1 MISLPNPTNKM
12 TLSQDQ
18 LSKIVQLYAER
29 VVDNMDVRDLCAFA
43 IDTICD
49 SMIDYN
55 ESELMEELSHY
66 YEDDELEELV
76 ESVTQDAQS
85 VWIKVSILESGPIV
99 WATLPKPQKWLK
111 LSSTKASTWL
121 VILSLISLSLSS
133 LPSLTSTPEMTGKF
147 ISSTV

>member
-29 VVDNMDVRDLCAFA
+29 VVDSMDVRDLCAFA

-49 SMIDYN
+49 NMSDYN

-66 YEDDELEELV
+66 YDDDELEELV
-76 ESVTQDAQS
+76 ESVIDA
-85 VWIKVSILESGPIV
+85 K
-99 WATLPKPQKWLK
+99 
-111 LSSTKASTWL
+111 
-121 VILSLISLSLSS
+121 
-133 LPSLTSTPEMTGKF
+133 
-147 ISSTV
+147 